1 MSTIKLENIQTR
13 TGSGTIT
20 IGASGET
27 VEVASGVTTNL
38 KNGATLSDNILFDT
52 ASKGIYLG
60 VTSATA
66 SNLLDDYEE
75 GTWTP
80 TIIVDGVARTSI
92 LVNKNKYVKVGR
104 LVTISCMIRASGGTT
119 TGAVTI
125 GGTLPFTPDH
135 GFIIKPS
142 NRALDFDNNEHLK
155 INENDTTIYTRTSYD
170 QDTTDTNNEVTT
182 ADTRSI
188 KVLEFSAIYHT
199 TA

>member
-66 SNLLDDYEE
+66 SNLLNDYEE

-80 TIIVDGVARTSI
+80 TVASGFASFSVATST
-92 LVNKNKYVKVGR
+92 YVKTGKTV
-104 LVTISCMIRASGGTT
+104 LVQFTATGMTSKDANQVIITGLPFSAPSDVYGAGILDTG
-119 TGAVTI
+119 TGAVGYGLTI
-125 GGTLPFTPDH
+125 GSGLYFFTGT
-135 GFIIKPS
+135 
-142 NRALDFDNNEHLK
+142 
-155 INENDTTIYTRTSYD
+155 
-170 QDTTDTNNEVTT
+170 
-182 ADTRSI
+182 TRSSLVGNDLGGQMLFTI
-188 KVLEFSAIYHT
+188 VYKT
-199 TA
+199 T